1 MLYMRILL
9 FFLIFSSLQGLA
21 QTPAESCKQV
31 HDIALMEQAAH
42 QRNMAGN
49 ISMESITSASNN
61 YDVKYYRCEWEVNP
75 AVRFIA
81 GKVTVYFVITTATNN
96 IQIDLVNALTVDSVK
111 QRNSLL
117 TKQHL
122 NNTLSFDFPAA
133 INAGVLD
140 SVAIYYKGVPPNNG
154 FGSFET
160 TTHAGTPVMWSLS
173 EPYGSRDWWPCKN
186 GLDDKADSIDILVT
200 APQQYKAAAN
210 GLLQSETLVAGG
222 TKKLA
227 YWKHRY
233 PIASYLV
240 CFAVTNF
247 AVFNNSVLLGN
258 TNLPMQTYCYPESL
272 ASFQGGTQNVLNA
285 MQLFHNNFGDYP
297 FIKEKY
303 GHVQFSW
310 GGGMEHQT
318 ATFIVS
324 IDESLGAHELGHQWF
339 GDKITCASW
348 EDIWLNEGFATY
360 LAAFYMENKYPASI
374 INNRKAVINN
384 ITSATGGSVWVDD
397 TTNVGRI
404 FSGRLSY
411 NKGSYLLYMLRW
423 KLGDQVF
430 FNALRQYSNDPKLA
444 YGFAKTDD
452 LKRNLED
459 VSGQDLSEFF
469 KDWFKGQGYP
479 SYNVQ
484 WTQIGSE
491 YVNIKMNQT
500 TSHNSVDFF
509 ELPVALTF
517 KNATQE
523 KTIVVDNKTNG
534 ETFFR
539 NIGFVAD
546 TVLIDPE
553 YWLITKNNVSA
564 KVPDATAGQNLVQ
577 VFPNPVGDHFYIY
590 MRKMVAGTASVN
602 LYNAL
607 GQRVYNRN
615 INLVNGSEYVEVPS
629 QYLAKGVYFL
639 KINAGDFNFVK
650 KLLK

>member
-1 MLYMRILL
+1 MRILL
-9 FFLIFSSLQGLA
+9 VLLIFVSLQLTA
-21 QTPAESCKQV
+21 QSPAEYCKQV
-31 HDIALMEQAAH
+31 NDISLIEQAAH
-42 QRNMAGN
+42 QRIIAGN
-49 ISMESITSASNN
+49 NFIESITSASNN

-75 AVRFIA
+75 AVRYIT
-81 GKVTVYFVITTATNN
+81 GKVTLYFVITSPSNN
-96 IQIDLVNALTVDSVK
+96 IQLDLMNALVVDSVK
-111 QRNSLL
+111 QRNVVL
-117 TKQHL
+117 TKQHSS
-122 NNTLSFDFPAA
+122 NTLSIDFPVT

-140 SVAIYYKGVPPNNG
+140 SVSVFYKGVPANNG

-160 TTHAGTPVMWSLS
+160 TTHAGVPVMWSLS

-186 GLDDKADSIDILVT
+186 GLDDKADSIDIIIT
-200 APQQYKAAAN
+200 APSQYKAASN
-210 GLLQSETLVAGG
+210 GLLQSETLIAAG
-222 TKKLA
+222 TKRLT

-240 CFAVTNF
+240 CFAVTNY
-247 AVFNNSVLLGN
+247 AVFNNSVLLGA

-272 ASFQGGTQNVLNA
+272 VSFQNGTQNVLDA
-285 MQLFHNNFGDYP
+285 LQFFHNNFGDYP

-318 ATFIVS
+318 ATFVVS
-324 IDESLGAHELGHQWF
+324 VDESLVAHELGHQWF

-360 LAAFYMENKYPASI
+360 LAAVYMENKYPAST
-374 INNRKAVINN
+374 INSRKAVVNN

-423 KLGDQVF
+423 KLGDAVF
-430 FNALRQYSNDPKLA
+430 LNALRQYQNDPKLA

-452 LKRNLED
+452 LKRNLEQ
-459 VSGQDLSEFF
+459 VSGQNLAEFF

-484 WTQIGSE
+484 WTQIGNE

-500 TSHNSVDFF
+500 TSHTSVDFF
-509 ELPVALTF
+509 ELPVALKF

-534 ETFFR
+534 EIFFR
-539 NIGFVAD
+539 NIGFIAD

-553 YWLITKNNVSA
+553 YWLVTKNNVSA
-564 KVPDATAGQNLVQ
+564 KVPDATPGQNIIQ
-577 VFPNPVGDHFYIY
+577 VFPNPIQNQFYIY
-590 MRKMVAGTASVN
+590 MRKMVSSTANIN
-602 LYNAL
+602 LYNAA
-607 GQRVYNRN
+607 GQLLYTRK
-615 INLVNGSEYVEVPS
+615 INLVNGAEYVEVPS
-629 QYLAKGVYFL
+629 QHLPKGAYFL
-639 KINAGDFNFVK
+639 RINAGDFKFVK
-650 KLLK
+650 KLIR